1 LDLNKENVSD
11 YLISRL
17 VEEGVRDVFLLP
29 GGGCM
34 YIVDAIARNP
44 SLRAIPMLHEQG
56 VGIAAEAYAQFSGR
70 LGVAIVTTGPG
81 ATNAI
86 TPCAAAWTDS
96 TPLIFISGQV
106 KTSDN
111 AESFGVRQL
120 GFQEVPIIQMVKPI
134 TKLAVKITSTENLSE
149 VIERAISTAVSGRP
163 GPVWLDIPLDIQNA
177 SFFANANSNRNS
189 IQYKSQPGEDLRLF
203 CNDVAR
209 SLKESKRPVIIVGNG
224 VRLSNSL
231 LECENLIRK
240 LSIPVL
246 LTWKM
251 IDFLDNNDHLNFG
264 RPGNIPQPWSNIIQE
279 NSDLILVLGARMDT
293 GQTAYSLGSI
303 GKKAKKIVVDID
315 KFELSKF
322 PDNGN
327 FIKGNFDVADFI
339 PLLTKII
346 GDDDVPMVDWSAW
359 LEACSD
365 IRDKNQLVTR
375 SCQDQNCGIDIYDF
389 VSTLSSYLTE
399 KAIVVP
405 GSSGACS
412 EVVMQAFKVK
422 LGQRIFNS
430 EGLGAMGFGVPGGLG
445 AAIAS
450 RGERVVVIDGDGGF
464 LMNMQELATIR
475 LHQDTVLFFVLNN
488 NGYGSIK
495 ITQDKYFDGR
505 RLGTDPSSGLAL
517 IEISQI
523 AKTFGYNYQ
532 LWRNAADM
540 KENIL
545 SLLDGKNT
553 SIVEILVCKNQ
564 KTLPKVRVVRSESG
578 ELLPADMSNMEF

>member
-1 LDLNKENVSD
+1 MKLNKANVSD

-34 YIVDAIARNP
+34 YIVDAIARNT

-56 VGIAAEAYAQFSGR
+56 VGIAAEAYAQFSGH

-96 TPLIFISGQV
+96 TPMIFISGQV

-149 VIERAISTAVSGRP
+149 VIEQAISTAVSGRP

-177 SFFANANSNRNS
+177 SFLAPSNSNRNR
-189 IQYKSQPGEDLRLF
+189 IRYKTQSGEDLLLF
-203 CNDVAR
+203 CDEVAR
-209 SLKESKRPVIIVGNG
+209 SLKESERPVIIVGNG

-240 LSIPVL
+240 LNIPVL

-251 IDFLDNNDHLNFG
+251 IDFLDNNDYLNFG
-264 RPGNIPQPWSNIIQE
+264 RPGNIPQPWSNIVQE

-293 GQTAYSLGSI
+293 GQTAYSLDSF

-315 KFELSKF
+315 EFELSKF

-327 FIKGNFDVADFI
+327 FIKGNFDVADFL
-339 PLLTKII
+339 PLLTEIVE
-346 GDDDVPMVDWSAW
+346 DDDFREANWSAW
-359 LEACSD
+359 LEACSNT
-365 IRDKNQLVTR
+365 RDRNQLVTR

-389 VSTLSSYLTE
+389 VSCLSSYLTE

-464 LMNMQELATIR
+464 LMNMQELATIK
-475 LHQDTVLFFVLNN
+475 LHQDNVLFFILNN

-517 IEISQI
+517 IDISQI
-523 AKTFGYNYQ
+523 AKTFGYNHQ

-540 KENIL
+540 KKNIL
-545 SLLDGKNT
+545 SLLESQNT
-553 SIVEILVCKNQ
+553 SIVELLICKNQ
-564 KTLPKVRVVRSESG
+564 KTLPKVKVVRSESG
-578 ELLPADMSNMEF
+578 ELLSADMSNMEF